1 MIAGNRTHGKKLFI
15 TGEGRS
21 GTVGMRMA
29 ASLTSLGFSAQ
40 FVAAAEWVH
49 GELGHL
55 APGDSVLMISHSG
68 KNATMMHLLD
78 VFKKREVVTMG
89 MCGLKESPLLTET
102 DAVMDLGSSQK

>member
-55 APGDSVLMISHSG
+55 APGDCVLMISHSG
-68 KNATMMHLLD
+68 NNATMMHLLD